1 MTATRPAS
9 LAAPLPASVATQV
22 AKAALRRL
30 ALARAEPTPQNYARA
45 YDEEL
50 GVAPRPVLPA
60 RSQVLLERMAGALR
74 CDEAER
80 SALLEAFAKGEPG
93 PAERLLSLIAAREAA
108 QAPALVGLLR
118 SLVRGLERADRHWT
132 LARKK
137 EGLRTVFDNSGADA
151 QRLQQRLTQLLAS
164 WERDAP
170 SNSSHAEF
178 DAPEVSA
185 ASEMSGAADMRAA
198 AEVPDA
204 HAACLALIETLGAAL
219 GRALPADDEAGA
231 TLARAFTASLKQLGR
246 EGAVLGANAGAG
258 EALRRQAAEA
268 ERLLQR
274 RHALLGQTL
283 ALCGELTGALTD
295 LAEDES
301 WARGQCEAMQ
311 AKLGEGLSGRGLRS
325 VSALLQTTRAR
336 QRALRVERDQA
347 REALKSLIHQ
357 MLQQVGELGS
367 HTGRFTEN
375 VARYAD
381 VIDHADLLE
390 SLAGA
395 VREMVAESRTVQD
408 LVGAAQQRLQ
418 EEHTRASDLSQRVK
432 SLEDE
437 LRHLSEEVSTDPL
450 TQIANRRGLM
460 RVFDEARARVERSGS
475 PLALGLIDV
484 DDFKRLNDRL
494 GHSAGD
500 EALKSLVVRVQQ
512 SLRPSDVVARYGG
525 EEFVVVLPETPLDEA
540 RQVLSRTQRAT
551 TEALFLHESMP
562 VFVTFSAGV
571 TMYRPGERLEDALDR
586 ADEALYEAKRTGKNR
601 TCAA

>member
-1 MTATRPAS
+1 MSLTRPAS
-9 LAAPLPASVATQV
+9 LPAPLPATASTQL

-30 ALARAEPTPQNYARA
+30 ALAHAEPTPENYARA
-45 YDEEL
+45 YDEER
-50 GVAPRPVLPA
+50 GVAPRPVLPP
-60 RSQVLLERMAGALR
+60 RSQALLERIAGALR
-74 CDEAER
+74 CEESER
-80 SALLEAFAKGEPG
+80 AALLEAFIEGQSG
-93 PAERLLSLIAAREAA
+93 PAERLLSLLAAREAA
-108 QAPALVGLLR
+108 QAPNLVALLR
-118 SLVRGLERADRHWT
+118 RLVRGLDRSDRHWT

-137 EGLRTVFDNSGADA
+137 EGLRTVFDKSGGDA
-151 QRLQQRLTQLLAS
+151 QRLQQRLAQLLAS
-164 WERDAP
+164 WERDTA
-170 SNSSHAEF
+170 SNSSHAEL
-178 DAPEVSA
+178 DPPIAAPAPTPPAAAVEASA
-185 ASEMSGAADMRAA
+185 ASGHLGCIELI
-198 AEVPDA
+198 DA
-204 HAACLALIETLGAAL
+204 LGATL
-219 GRALPADDEAGA
+219 GRALPADDEAGG
-231 TLARAFTASLKQLGR
+231 TLARALAASLQQLGR
-246 EGAVLGANAGAG
+246 EGAVLGTAAGAG
-258 EALRRQAAEA
+258 VALRRHAAEA

-274 RHALLGQTL
+274 RHALLGQTQT
-283 ALCGELTGALTD
+283 LCGELTGALTD

-311 AKLGEGLSGRGLRS
+311 AKLDEGLSGRSLRS
-325 VSALLQTTRAR
+325 VSALLHSTRTR
-336 QRALRVERDQA
+336 QRALRIEREQA

-367 HTGRFTEN
+367 HTGRFTDS

-381 VIDHADLLE
+381 VIDHADSLE

-418 EEHTRASDLSQRVK
+418 DEHARATDLSQRVK

-450 TQIANRRGLM
+450 TQIANRRGLL
-460 RVFDEARARVERSGS
+460 RVFDSERARAERSGS

-500 EALKSLVVRVQQ
+500 EALKSLVLRVQQ

-525 EEFVVVLPETPLDEA
+525 EEFVVVLPATPLDEA

>member
-1 MTATRPAS
+1 MAPTRPAS
-9 LAAPLPASVATQV
+9 LPAPLPASAATQL

-30 ALARAEPTPQNYARA
+30 ALARAEPTPENYARA

-60 RSQVLLERMAGALR
+60 RSQALLERMAGALLS
-74 CDEAER
+74 DESER
-80 SALLEAFAKGEPG
+80 AALLRAFAKAQSG
-93 PAERLLSLIAAREAA
+93 PAEALLSALAAREAA
-108 QAPALVGLLR
+108 RAPALVALLR
-118 SLVRGLERADRHWT
+118 GLVRGLERADRQWT

-137 EGLRTVFDNSGADA
+137 EGLRTVFDNSGNDA
-151 QRLQQRLTQLLAS
+151 ERLQQRLSQLLAS

-170 SNSSHAEF
+170 SNSSHAELETPAATPTPAVPPPAVAM
-178 DAPEVSA
+178 APA
-185 ASEMSGAADMRAA
+185 R
-198 AEVPDA
+198 DA
-204 HAACLALIETLGAAL
+204 HAGCIALIDALGTTL
-219 GRALPADDEAGA
+219 GRALPADDEAGG
-231 TLARAFTASLKQLGR
+231 TLAAALAASLKQLGR
-246 EGAVLGANAGAG
+246 EAAVLGAHAGAG
-258 EALRRQAAEA
+258 EALRRHAGEA

-274 RHALLGQTL
+274 RHALLGQTR
-283 ALCGELTGALTD
+283 ALCSELTGALTD

-311 AKLGEGLSGRGLRS
+311 AKLDEGLSGRGLRS
-325 VSALLQTTRAR
+325 VSALLHTTRTR
-336 QRALRVERDQA
+336 QRALRLEREQA

-367 HTGRFTEN
+367 HTGRFTDS

-381 VIDHADLLE
+381 VIEHADSLE

-418 EEHTRASDLSQRVK
+418 DEHARASDLSQRVK

-460 RVFDEARARVERSGS
+460 RVFDGERARAERDGL

-500 EALKSLVVRVQQ
+500 AALKSLVLRVQQ
-512 SLRPSDVVARYGG
+512 SLRPSDAVARYGG
-525 EEFVVVLPETPLDEA
+525 EEFVVVLPGTSLDEA

-601 TCAA
+601 TCVA

>member
-1 MTATRPAS
+1 MSLTRPAS
-9 LAAPLPASVATQV
+9 LPAPLPASSATQL

-30 ALARAEPTPQNYARA
+30 ALAHAEPTPENYARA

-50 GVAPRPVLPA
+50 GVASRPVLPA
-60 RSQVLLERMAGALR
+60 RSQALLERMAGALR
-74 CDEAER
+74 CDESER
-80 SALLEAFAKGEPG
+80 AALLEAFVRGQSG
-93 PAERLLSLIAAREAA
+93 PAERLLSALAAREAA
-108 QAPALVGLLR
+108 QAPALVALLR
-118 SLVRGLERADRHWT
+118 GLVRGLERADRHWT

-137 EGLRTVFDNSGADA
+137 ESLRTVFDHSGADA
-151 QRLQQRLTQLLAS
+151 ERLQQRLSQLLAS

-170 SNSSHAEF
+170 SNSSHAEL
-178 DAPEVSA
+178 DPPAPTRPA
-185 ASEMSGAADMRAA
+185 ALAAP
-198 AEVPDA
+198 AEAPPAPDA
-204 HAACLALIETLGAAL
+204 HAGCVALIDTLGATL
-219 GRALPADDEAGA
+219 GRALPADDEAGGA
-231 TLARAFTASLKQLGR
+231 LAAALAASLKQLGR
-246 EGAVLGANAGAG
+246 EGAVLGAGAG
-258 EALRRQAAEA
+258 DALRRHAAEA
-268 ERLLQR
+268 ERLLLR
-274 RHALLGQTL
+274 RHALLGQTQ

-301 WARGQCEAMQ
+301 WARGQCQAMQ
-311 AKLGEGLSGRGLRS
+311 AKLDEGPSGRALRS
-325 VSALLQTTRAR
+325 VSALLHTTRTR
-336 QRALRVERDQA
+336 QRALRAEREQA

-367 HTGRFTEN
+367 HTGRFTDS
-375 VARYAD
+375 VARYAT
-381 VIDHADLLE
+381 VIEHADSLE

-418 EEHTRASDLSQRVK
+418 DEHARASDLSQRVK

-460 RVFDEARARVERSGS
+460 RVFDSERARVERNGS

-500 EALKSLVVRVQQ
+500 EALKSLVLRVQH

-551 TEALFLHESMP
+551 TEALFLHENTP

>member
-1 MTATRPAS
+1 MSLTRPAS
-9 LAAPLPASVATQV
+9 LPMPLPASAATQV

-30 ALARAEPTPQNYARA
+30 ALAHAEPTPENYARA

-60 RSQVLLERMAGALR
+60 R
-74 CDEAER
+74 EAV
-80 SALLEAFAKGEPG
+80 
-93 PAERLLSLIAAREAA
+93 
-108 QAPALVGLLR
+108 QAPALVALLR
-118 SLVRGLERADRHWT
+118 GLVRGLERADRHWT

-137 EGLRTVFDNSGADA
+137 EGLRTVFDHSGADA
-151 QRLQQRLTQLLAS
+151 ERLQQRLSQLLAS

-178 DAPEVSA
+178 DPPAPAPTRPA
-185 ASEMSGAADMRAA
+185 ALAAP
-198 AEVPDA
+198 AEAPPAPDA
-204 HAACLALIETLGAAL
+204 HAGCVALIDTLGATL
-219 GRALPADDEAGA
+219 GRALPADDEAGGA
-231 TLARAFTASLKQLGR
+231 LAAALAASLKQLGR
-246 EGAVLGANAGAG
+246 EGAVLGAGAGAG
-258 EALRRQAAEA
+258 EALRRHAAEA
-268 ERLLQR
+268 ERLLLR
-274 RHALLGQTL
+274 RHALLGQTQ

-301 WARGQCEAMQ
+301 WARGQCQAMQ
-311 AKLGEGLSGRGLRS
+311 AKLDEGLSGRGLRS
-325 VSALLQTTRAR
+325 VSALLHTTRTR
-336 QRALRVERDQA
+336 QRALRAEREQA

-367 HTGRFTEN
+367 HTGRFTDS
-375 VARYAD
+375 VARYAE
-381 VIDHADLLE
+381 VIDHADSLE

-418 EEHTRASDLSQRVK
+418 DEHARASDLSQRVK

-460 RVFDEARARVERSGS
+460 RVFDSERARVERNGS

-500 EALKSLVVRVQQ
+500 EALKSLVLRVQQ

-540 RQVLSRTQRAT
+540 RRVLSRTQRAT
-551 TEALFLHESMP
+551 TEALFLHENTP

>member
-1 MTATRPAS
+1 V
-9 LAAPLPASVATQV
+9 LA
-22 AKAALRRL
+22 
-30 ALARAEPTPQNYARA
+30 
-45 YDEEL
+45 
-50 GVAPRPVLPA
+50 
-60 RSQVLLERMAGALR
+60 
-74 CDEAER
+74 
-80 SALLEAFAKGEPG
+80 
-93 PAERLLSLIAAREAA
+93 
-108 QAPALVGLLR
+108 
-118 SLVRGLERADRHWT
+118 
-132 LARKK
+132 
-137 EGLRTVFDNSGADA
+137 
-151 QRLQQRLTQLLAS
+151 
-164 WERDAP
+164 
-170 SNSSHAEF
+170 
-178 DAPEVSA
+178 
-185 ASEMSGAADMRAA
+185 
-198 AEVPDA
+198 
-204 HAACLALIETLGAAL
+204 AAL
-219 GRALPADDEAGA
+219 G
-231 TLARAFTASLKQLGR
+231 ASLKQLGR
-246 EGAVLGANAGAG
+246 EGAVLGASAGAG
-258 EALRRQAAEA
+258 EALRRHAAQA

-274 RHALLGQTL
+274 RHALLGQTQ

-301 WARGQCEAMQ
+301 WARGQCQAMQ

-325 VSALLQTTRAR
+325 VSALLHSTRTR
-336 QRALRVERDQA
+336 QRALRAEREQA

-367 HTGRFTEN
+367 HTGRFTDS

-381 VIDHADLLE
+381 VIEHADSLE

-418 EEHTRASDLSQRVK
+418 DEHARASDLSQRVK

-460 RVFDEARARVERSGS
+460 RVFDSERARVERSGS

-500 EALKSLVVRVQQ
+500 EALKSLVLRVQQ

-551 TEALFLHESMP
+551 TEALFLHENAP

>member
-1 MTATRPAS
+1 MSATRPTP
-9 LAAPLPASVATQV
+9 LAPSVSTQL

-30 ALARAEPTPQNYARA
+30 ALAQAEPTPENYARA

-50 GVAPRPVLPA
+50 GVAPRPVLPPPLRGA
-60 RSQVLLERMAGALR
+60 LERMAAALLR
-74 CDEAER
+74 DEAER
-80 SALLEAFAKGEPG
+80 ASLVEAFVKGQPG
-93 PAERLLSLIAAREAA
+93 GVERIVRAVTAQEAA
-108 QAPALVGLLR
+108 QAEALAALFRG
-118 SLVRGLERADRHWT
+118 LVRGLERADRQWT

-137 EGLRTVFDNSGADA
+137 ESLRTVFDNSRCDA
-151 QRLQQRLTQLLAS
+151 QRLQHRLTQLIAS

-170 SNSSHAEF
+170 ANSIVAELDAPPAAARPAPAASI
-178 DAPEVSA
+178 DAPEGCAGLVEA
-185 ASEMSGAADMRAA
+185 IGMS
-198 AEVPDA
+198 
-204 HAACLALIETLGAAL
+204 L
-219 GRALPADDEAGA
+219 GRALPGDDSS
-231 TLARAFTASLKQLGR
+231 ARALAAALSASLVQFAR
-246 EGAVLGANAGAG
+246 EGASAEMEA
-258 EALRRQAAEA
+258 ALRRHAADA

-274 RHALLGQTL
+274 RHALLGQTQ

-301 WARGQCEAMQ
+301 WSRGQCQAMQ
-311 AKLGEGLSGRGLRS
+311 AKLDEGLSARGLRS
-325 VSALLQTTRAR
+325 VSALLHHTRAR
-336 QRALRVERDQA
+336 QRELRAEREQA
-347 REALKSLIHQ
+347 RDALKSLIHQ

-367 HTGRFTEN
+367 HTGRFTDN

-381 VIDHADLLE
+381 VIEHADSLE

-418 EEHTRASDLSQRVK
+418 DEHARASDLSQRVK

-450 TQIANRRGLM
+450 TQVANRRGLL
-460 RVFDEARARVERSGS
+460 RTFDSERAQAEGSGA
-475 PLALGLIDV
+475 PLALGLIDI

-494 GHSAGD
+494 GHGAGD
-500 EALKSLVVRVQQ
+500 EALKSLVRRVQQ
-512 SLRPSDVVARYGG
+512 SLRPSDTVARYGG
-525 EEFVVVLPETPLDEA
+525 EEFVVVLPATPLEEA
-540 RQVLSRTQRAT
+540 QQVLTRAQRAT
-551 TEALFLHESMP
+551 TEALFLHESTP

-571 TMYRPGERLEDALDR
+571 TMYRPGERLEEALDR